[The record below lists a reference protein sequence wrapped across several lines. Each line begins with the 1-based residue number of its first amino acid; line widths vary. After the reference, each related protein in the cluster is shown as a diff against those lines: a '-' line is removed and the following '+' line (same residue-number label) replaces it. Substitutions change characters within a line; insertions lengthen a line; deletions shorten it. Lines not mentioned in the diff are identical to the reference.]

1 MKTVIVNGVK
11 ITASN
16 LKECYKI
23 AKLLKLDKH

>member
-1 MKTVIVNGVK
+1 MKTVTVNGVE

-23 AKLLKLDKH
+23 AKLLGLNR